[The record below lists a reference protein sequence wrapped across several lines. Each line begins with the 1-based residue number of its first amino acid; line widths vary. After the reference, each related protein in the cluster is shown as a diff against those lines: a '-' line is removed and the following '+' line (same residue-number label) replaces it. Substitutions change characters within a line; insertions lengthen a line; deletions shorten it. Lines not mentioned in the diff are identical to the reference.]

1 MNTPP
6 LNTPSGTPESG
17 NTPPAGAPFLAV
29 ENLVVEYPVPGGTF
43 RAVDDISFTVERGT
57 SLAVVGESGCG
68 KSTLAHSLVRLIRP
82 TSGRILLE
90 GTDLGALSERRLR
103 PHRRRVQMI
112 FQDPYGSLDPHLSAE
127 DIVAEPLRLAGER
140 SRTARSKRAAE
151 LIDRVGLPSSA
162 LQRRPAEFS
171 GGQRQRI
178 GIARALASDPELLVC
193 DEATSALDVSVQ
205 AQVLALLRDLQAS
218 TGLTFIVISHNLG
231 VVREISEDILVMRSG
246 SVVERGATAAVLA
259 SPVEPYTRALRRAA
273 LDPAAMRGRKP
284 RSVVS
289 ARAGGARADDTDTR
303 PRPPAEAATV
313 SGTTE

>member
-6 LNTPSGTPESG
+6 LHTPSGSPKSG
-17 NTPPAGAPFLAV
+17 NTKPAGAPFLAV

-82 TSGRILLE
+82 TSGRILLD

-140 SRTARSKRAAE
+140 SRTARSRRAAE

-205 AQVLALLRDLQAS
+205 AQVLALLRDLQAN

-259 SPVEPYTRALRRAA
+259 SPVDPYTRALRRAA

-289 ARAGGARADDTDTR
+289 ARAGAATADDNG
-303 PRPPAEAATV
+303 PRVSAEAAATPA
-313 SGTTE
+313 TTE